1 MFNAFRTYV
10 VRMIPGNLLPFGIFA
25 MTYSRIILLLV
36 ALSLLKVTTATAGL
50 PELNAEEAK
59 RCRLVGNVEAT
70 SGYGKNARWQPIA
83 KANAGRKAEALG
95 ATHLEITSMKDI
107 GTMNGVINAN
117 AYVCP

>member
-1 MFNAFRTYV
+1 MTAR
-10 VRMIPGNLLPFGIFA
+10 RIP
-25 MTYSRIILLLV
+25 
-36 ALSLLKVTTATAGL
+36 LSLLTLFLLGITSVFAGL
-50 PELNAEEAK
+50 PEINPEEAK